1 MDHRSATRA
10 RAFLKAQ
17 IRFNNGMST
26 MDCVIRDLSDGGAR
40 LQISDSVA
48 IPNSFE
54 LHIPKRDETRRAVL
68 HWRTAEEMGI
78 GFQDSA
84 VSRPEDSELAQ
95 RVAQLESETAALRR
109 LIEEMRRNF
118 RSATPEGLKQAG

>member
-26 MDCVIRDLSDGGAR
+26 MDCVIRDLSEGGAR

-48 IPNSFE
+48 IPNTFE
-54 LHIPKRDETRRAVL
+54 LHIPKRNETRRAIL
-68 HWRTAEEMGI
+68 HWRTSEEMGV

-84 VSRPEDSELAQ
+84 LSNPENRELTQ
-95 RVAQLESETAALRR
+95 RVAQLEFETAALRR
-109 LIEEMRRNF
+109 LVDEMRTEL
-118 RSATPEGLKQAG
+118 RSLSREGLRQVG

>member
-26 MDCVIRDLSDGGAR
+26 MDCVIRDLSEGGAR
-40 LQISDSVA
+40 LQLSDSVA

-54 LHIPKRDETRRAVL
+54 LHIPKRNETRRAVL
-68 HWRTAEEMGI
+68 HWRTSEEMGV
-78 GFQDSA
+78 GFQDS
-84 VSRPEDSELAQ
+84 SLSKPEDSALAQ
-95 RVAQLESETAALRR
+95 RVAQLELETAALRR
-109 LIEEMRRNF
+109 LLDQTRTEF
-118 RSATPEGLKQAG
+118 RFATADGLKKAG

>member
-54 LHIPKRDETRRAVL
+54 LHIPKRDETRRAIL
-68 HWRTAEEMGI
+68 HWRTSEEMGV
-78 GFQDSA
+78 GFQDSS
-84 VSRPEDSELAQ
+84 VSKPDDA
-95 RVAQLESETAALRR
+95 ETRATDRAA
-109 LIEEMRRNF
+109 
-118 RSATPEGLKQAG
+118 